1 MFSFSL
7 KSSEEP
13 QVNKNA
19 VKMIFYY
26 TIFQNCY
33 LTANVA
39 VAVTHLHGL
48 AHAPG
53 PGHRWQGRAAGVS
66 HEQAASHLLV

>member
-1 MFSFSL
+1 
-7 KSSEEP
+7 
-13 QVNKNA
+13 
-19 VKMIFYY
+19 MIFYY

-39 VAVTHLHGL
+39 AAVTHLHGL